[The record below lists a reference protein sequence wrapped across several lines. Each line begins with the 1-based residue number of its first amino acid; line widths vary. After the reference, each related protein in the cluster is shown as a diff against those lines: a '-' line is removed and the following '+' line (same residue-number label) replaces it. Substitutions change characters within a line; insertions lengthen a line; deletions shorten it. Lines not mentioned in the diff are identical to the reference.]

1 MVVND
6 KFAFSAEAELCF
18 VATTSLEKG
27 IQRLPHGKSFRYRYE
42 DKAVRDPSILA
53 RIRVLAIPPAWTA
66 VRICPSANGHLQ
78 AIGTDLAG
86 RRQYIYHPAWKK
98 KRSEKKYSRLLHF
111 GKALPKLRQR
121 VSADLK
127 KKNWSVEKLIAAA
140 IRLLDNSH
148 MRIGDTQY
156 ERDHE
161 TYGLTTLERKHARI
175 TGKEMLFCYRGKKG
189 VSQQHRITDRSLINL
204 IKQCRELPGKKL
216 FEFEEDGQ
224 RRVIHST
231 DVNAYIHEAMGDR
244 FSAKDFRTWAGTVQ
258 ALIAFSETGP
268 PESVAD
274 TRKKIVE
281 VLDKVSKHLGN
292 TRTVCKKYYVHPC
305 IFELY
310 EKNELDKYLKKIA
323 RMKNTDDKIT
333 GLAPEEK
340 LLMQILENLKKP
352 D

>member
-244 FSAKDFRTWAGTVQ
+244 FSAKDFRTWAGT
-258 ALIAFSETGP
+258 LYAFSFLQKPLPDDSSPARQLKEM
-268 PESVAD
+268 
-274 TRKKIVE
+274 
-281 VLDKVSKHLGN
+281 LCYVSSQLGN
-292 TRTVCKKYYVHPC
+292 TASVCRNYYIHPLIIQQFEKGGYDTRPSAAQSVPLFGKRGLSEMEKSLLRLLRKKR
-305 IFELY
+305 
-310 EKNELDKYLKKIA
+310 D
-323 RMKNTDDKIT
+323 TD
-333 GLAPEEK
+333 
-340 LLMQILENLKKP
+340 
-352 D
+352 